1 MKICFMFSGQGAQY
15 VGMGKELYEKY
26 PICKKVYD
34 EADETLG
41 IKMSDICF
49 SENDKINETE
59 YTQPAILTTSY
70 AIFKLVE
77 EVGIRADYMAGLS
90 LGEYTAL
97 CASGAISFKEGVALV
112 KKRGKYMTEAVPKGI
127 GAMTAVLNATEDVIK
142 KALEKAT
149 TDTEIVTVANYN
161 TIGQIVIAGHINAV
175 SRAEEILKEE
185 GIKKVVRLNVSG
197 PFHTTLLSEASE
209 KLEKELENVH
219 IDKPKVPVITNV
231 TAKEIEN
238 IKQTLV
244 RQVKSPVLWEQT
256 VKNLIER
263 GVDTFIELGPSK
275 TLSSFVKKIDKNVK
289 IYNVEDV
296 KSFEKMKSEIL

>member
-256 VKNLIER
+256 VKNLIGR